1 MVVNTIANEL
11 TLLLYSRGQQ
21 KYSGCFILNLRVLI
35 FYFRKGYTTSFP
47 LYGISICSGENV
59 VDIWRQAGYT
69 KVAIFFLKL
78 SQNLVVVQ
86 FQYYQFF
93 PSRDGSAQNTGTFDS

>member
-69 KVAIFFLKL
+69 KVAIFFLIKPKSRCGTVSVL
-78 SQNLVVVQ
+78 PV
-86 FQYYQFF
+86 F
-93 PSRDGSAQNTGTFDS
+93 PLPRW